1 MKLLCEIMGFYDA
14 DVDGGAV
21 QLIVTKYVCAT
32 GDDGDG
38 DGDGDDDGGATV
50 QLIVT
55 KYVCATLVPCCA
67 D

>member
-1 MKLLCEIMGFYDA
+1 MPRDFIQLKSCEIVGFYDA
-14 DVDGGAV
+14 DVDGGA
-21 QLIVTKYVCAT
+21 A
-32 GDDGDG
+32 
-38 DGDGDDDGGATV
+38 V